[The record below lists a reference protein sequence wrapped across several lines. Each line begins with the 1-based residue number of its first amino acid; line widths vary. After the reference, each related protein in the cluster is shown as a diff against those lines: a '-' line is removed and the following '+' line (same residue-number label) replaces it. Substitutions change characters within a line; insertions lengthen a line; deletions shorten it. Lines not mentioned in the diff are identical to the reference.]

1 VRDMQ
6 YEIYCD
12 YWIVKNLIFDTF
24 QVKAGRSDGHS
35 LHPGSFASRDKAKEW
50 IDTLLPPV
58 AGLDFWQIAEDGRD
72 EPAYKTCGESGTDK
86 CEARAYQ
93 ITARQ
98 QIAKI
103 AELELQLK
111 QTLENAMSQAS
122 VLHERNA
129 ELKSKMS
136 AIHAIALALPKLDW
150 ESREQFLLFENFNLA
165 VKAIQELSE

>member
-1 VRDMQ
+1 M
-6 YEIYCD
+6 
-12 YWIVKNLIFDTF
+12 
-24 QVKAGRSDGHS
+24 SD
-35 LHPGSFASRDKAKEW
+35 FRDKVKEELIKNKVSV
-50 IDTLLPPV
+50 IDYSPEEHVCDLELTV
-58 AGLDFWQIAEDGRD
+58 EM
-72 EPAYKTCGESGTDK
+72 GEK
-86 CEARAYQ
+86 
-93 ITARQ
+93 
-98 QIAKI
+98 KI

-136 AIHAIALALPKLDW
+136 AIHSIALALPKLDW